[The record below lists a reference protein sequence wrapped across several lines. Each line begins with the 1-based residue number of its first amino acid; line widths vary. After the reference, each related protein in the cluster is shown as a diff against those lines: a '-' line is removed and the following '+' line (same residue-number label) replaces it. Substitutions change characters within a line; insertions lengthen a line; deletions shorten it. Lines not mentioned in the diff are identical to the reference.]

1 MKKQQILALIMAGT
15 IVTGMAPAAVFGET
29 DAPAVSIEGEAAVA
43 AESEEGAVVEETLTE
58 GTDVSQTE
66 DVPAETPAQEPTAE
80 PEPTQAPTDIPAAE
94 PTAEPAQE
102 PASNPEEIFEAGN
115 TTEMESLDED
125 GTAAQNAGQIVMKKP
140 DGTQATYGT
149 LAEAI
154 AAADQNVDVADA
166 SAVTQI
172 FVTGTVELT
181 ETVVIDGQRSISI
194 AAGEAGAVIKRA
206 ETLTGDMFKVTG
218 GSAFQFGS
226 GTDASGNILGL
237 TVDGYSTAPDAGG
250 SIVLVETNSSFGMN
264 NGVTLSGNRTS
275 MIGAAIRNIGGTVGL
290 SGGTITDNQSLD
302 DVNGAII
309 YSEGNA
315 AADATG
321 NYKGDILVSGNVT
334 ISDDADRALV
344 LNNNGVIRVVGVLGS
359 TTSLRYLVNDPKDG
373 RCVVQAAEGVVLSD
387 VLNQVVY
394 IGDAQYTV
402 DANGYLKAATT
413 PAESTMELK
422 VVKANGEGVSWVSDT
437 EASLSFHATEL
448 GKYYVKVIKQT
459 DKMPTFAEVKAGV
472 AAQDVGTTKITVSL
486 TNLDSTSDLYVVVYA
501 EDSRGLE
508 AKKNLVLPLKA
519 RAAADPTA
527 TPTPTTRP
535 ALTPKVTESTVTGLE
550 KPLEFYP
557 GKTYSFTVKGAGSDN
572 TDPVNGDV
580 RWVPLYWSSYKN
592 PSNQSQKQSIG
603 TIGHKTGIKRAATFN
618 MYIFFQK
625 YVYDGTQWQPT
636 DVIESMTYQ
645 FKSKAIEF
653 SLSPTGTITPTV
665 TDGNGGGSYGGGDGS
680 GGSGDGDEVTDPEDH
695 ADDSSDTGSSSA
707 TNARTADNSPI
718 ATMMMLAS
726 LSLLAGGYVLVRKR
740 KKEI

>member
-58 GTDVSQTE
+58 GTDASQTE
-66 DVPAETPAQEPTAE
+66 DVPAETPAQEPTA
-80 PEPTQAPTDIPAAE
+80 EPTQAPTDIPAAE

-102 PASNPEEIFEAGN
+102 PESNPEEIFEAGN

-264 NGVTLSGNRTS
+264 DGVTLSGNRTS

-321 NYKGDILVSGNVT
+321 NYKGDILISGNVT

-402 DANGYLKAATT
+402 DANGYLKAVTT
-413 PAESTMELK
+413 PVESTMELK
-422 VVKANGEGVSWVSDT
+422 VEKANGEGVKWVTDT

-459 DKMPTFAEVKAGV
+459 DKMPTFAEVKASVEGREIGI
-472 AAQDVGTTKITVSL
+472 APTTVPL

-508 AKKNLVLPLKA
+508 AKKNLVLSLKA
-519 RAAADPTA
+519 RKTSTDPTA

-572 TDPVNGDV
+572 TDPVKGDV

-592 PSNQSQKQSIG
+592 PSNPSQRQSIG
-603 TIGHKTGIKRAATFN
+603 SIGHKTGIKRAATFN

-680 GGSGDGDEVTDPEDH
+680 GDEVTDPEDH